1 MTRMLRWFEKNRGD
15 RVVGETQLLGLS
27 LPALQSAF
35 GVDSEDSM
43 FACWPVKDVHLEFLT
58 KHTDVEIDLSTFDYF
73 VETDA
78 APLSG

>member
-1 MTRMLRWFEKNRGD
+1 
-15 RVVGETQLLGLS
+15 
-27 LPALQSAF
+27 
-35 GVDSEDSM
+35 M